1 MLQGFL
7 SPGWRGGARGGGG
20 GEGRTPE
27 EDHLRQAE
35 KPVFSDLHFF
45 VRIRDVGSFLRLFYA
60 SIKFGSRIILN
71 WYRTVLLFYRTGNPV
86 TVILCYIA
94 MSSISP

>member
-35 KPVFSDLHFF
+35 KPAFSDLHFF
-45 VRIRDVGSFLRLFYA
+45 ICGPYA
-60 SIKFGSRIILN
+60 ISDLTAFVDCLMRQLN
-71 WYRTVLLFYRTGNPV
+71 FVPEE
-86 TVILCYIA
+86 
-94 MSSISP
+94 P

>member
-1 MLQGFL
+1 MLLQGFL

-35 KPVFSDLHFF
+35 KNSFF
-45 VRIRDVGSFLRLFYA
+45 
-60 SIKFGSRIILN
+60 
-71 WYRTVLLFYRTGNPV
+71 
-86 TVILCYIA
+86 
-94 MSSISP
+94 

>member
-1 MLQGFL
+1 MLLLQGFL

-35 KPVFSDLHFF
+35 KTVFSDLNFF
-45 VRIRDVGSFLRLFYA
+45 MCTIPGMVCQS
-60 SIKFGSRIILN
+60 
-71 WYRTVLLFYRTGNPV
+71 
-86 TVILCYIA
+86 
-94 MSSISP
+94 